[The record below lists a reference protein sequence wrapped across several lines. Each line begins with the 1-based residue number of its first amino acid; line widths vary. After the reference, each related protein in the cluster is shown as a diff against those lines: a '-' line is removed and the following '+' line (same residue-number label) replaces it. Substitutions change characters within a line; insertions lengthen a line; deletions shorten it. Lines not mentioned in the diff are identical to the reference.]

1 MFQSSYNAD
10 YRQPADGAM
19 CSMVEDWIDLAAAV
33 DGEQGAD
40 ICIFWCQWPN
50 QNQTG

>member
-19 CSMVEDWIDLAAAV
+19 CSMVEDWIDSVAAAYE
-33 DGEQGAD
+33 EQDDD
-40 ICIFWCQWPN
+40 ICTF
-50 QNQTG
+50 